1 MPRAYWTIITGRAA
15 GEIPYDSVKSIR
27 SVRFFQTLS
36 ALLIVSSTL
45 SCRSNEY
52 SIATSLGWHFAE
64 MLFLAR
70 AFSSGLISNNQLLH
84 YCAHFCKDIA
94 FIDVFI
100 KNSSYLFKHFLL
112 FF

>member
-1 MPRAYWTIITGRAA
+1 MPRAYWMIITGRAA

-52 SIATSLGWHFAE
+52 SIATKPR
-64 MLFLAR
+64 LA
-70 AFSSGLISNNQLLH
+70 
-84 YCAHFCKDIA
+84 FC
-94 FIDVFI
+94 
-100 KNSSYLFKHFLL
+100 
-112 FF
+112 